1 MSISF
6 NHIKENILRTGDNSI
21 SSVFSSLLFKNI
33 DDISDY
39 NPKSTYNKGDIVY
52 INKDIYPYHFFYE
65 CKITSGE
72 KVAFYEFGYGVE
84 GRDSAYKGQLP
95 TNPLTFESAGNIHT
109 TQGWEYYYP
118 NSKTK
123 RTVGGQ
129 QGWFHNKEFVTGKP
143 AQAQMWRTA
152 NELEQG
158 EAKIAVEQ
166 LFKERDI

>member
-1 MSISF
+1 MAVAERG
-6 NHIKENILRTGDNSI
+6 KELAQAKYGGD
-21 SSVFSSLLFKNI
+21 VVVTAESLGGGKAKVI
-33 DDISDY
+33 A
-39 NPKSTYNKGDIVY
+39 
-52 INKDIYPYHFFYE
+52 
-65 CKITSGE
+65 SGE
-72 KVAFYEFGYGVE
+72 KVAFYEYGYGVE
-84 GRDSAYKGQLP
+84 GRDSAYQGQLP
-95 TNPLTFESAGNIHT
+95 TEPITFESAGNTHT

-129 QGWFHNKEFVTGKP
+129 EGWFHNKQFVTGQP

-158 EAKIAVEQ
+158 EAKSTVEQ

>member
-1 MSISF
+1 MS
-6 NHIKENILRTGDNSI
+6 R
-21 SSVFSSLLFKNI
+21 NI
-33 DDISDY
+33 DLSGLKNVRDKLQRLKAITNDDIVMAVAERGKDLAQSKY
-39 NPKSTYNKGDIVY
+39 GGDIVVTTEN
-52 INKDIYPYHFFYE
+52 IGNGRAKVIA
-65 CKITSGE
+65 SGE
-72 KVAFYEFGYGVE
+72 KVAFYEYGYGVE
-84 GRDSAYKGQLP
+84 GRDSAYQGQLP
-95 TNPLTFESAGNIHT
+95 TEPITFESAGNTHT

-129 QGWFHNKEFVTGKP
+129 EGWFHNRQFVTGQP

-158 EAKIAVEQ
+158 EAKQAVEQ

>member
-1 MSISF
+1 MS
-6 NHIKENILRTGDNSI
+6 R
-21 SSVFSSLLFKNI
+21 NI
-33 DDISDY
+33 DSSGLKNVRDKLQRLKAITNDDIVMAIAERGKELAQEKYS
-39 NPKSTYNKGDIVY
+39 GDIVVTTEN
-52 INKDIYPYHFFYE
+52 IGNGRAKVIA
-65 CKITSGE
+65 SGE

-84 GRDSAYKGQLP
+84 GRDSAYQGQLP
-95 TNPLTFESAGNIHT
+95 TEPITFESAGNTHT

-129 QGWFHNKEFVTGKP
+129 QGWFHNKEFVTGQP

-158 EAKIAVEQ
+158 EAKSAVEQ

>member
-1 MSISF
+1 MSRKIDLSG
-6 NHIKENILRTGDNSI
+6 L
-21 SSVFSSLLFKNI
+21 KNVRDKLQRLKAI
-33 DDISDY
+33 TNDDIVMAVAERGKDLAQSKY
-39 NPKSTYNKGDIVY
+39 GGDVVVTAESLGGGKAKVIA
-52 INKDIYPYHFFYE
+52 
-65 CKITSGE
+65 SGE
-72 KVAFYEFGYGVE
+72 KVAFYEYGYGVE
-84 GRDSAYKGQLP
+84 GRDSAYQGQLP
-95 TNPLTFESAGNIHT
+95 TEPITFESAGNTHT

-129 QGWFHNKEFVTGKP
+129 QGWFHNKEFVTGQP

-158 EAKIAVEQ
+158 EAKKAIEQ

>member
-1 MSISF
+1 MS
-6 NHIKENILRTGDNSI
+6 R
-21 SSVFSSLLFKNI
+21 NI
-33 DDISDY
+33 DLSGLKNVRDKLQRFKAITDD
-39 NPKSTYNKGDIVY
+39 DIVMAVAERG
-52 INKDIYPYHFFYE
+52 KDLAQSKYGGDVVVTAESLGGGKAKVIA
-65 CKITSGE
+65 SGE
-72 KVAFYEFGYGVE
+72 KVAFYEYGYGVE

-95 TNPLTFESAGNIHT
+95 TEPITFESAGNTHT

-123 RTVGGQ
+123 RTNAKGE
-129 QGWFHNKEFVTGKP
+129 QGWFHNKKFVTGQS

-158 EAKIAVEQ
+158 EAKKAIEQ

>member
-1 MSISF
+1 MS
-6 NHIKENILRTGDNSI
+6 R
-21 SSVFSSLLFKNI
+21 NI
-33 DDISDY
+33 DLSGLKNVRDKLQRLRATTND
-39 NPKSTYNKGDIVY
+39 DIVMAVAERG
-52 INKDIYPYHFFYE
+52 KDLAQSKYGGDVVVTAESLGGGKAKVIA
-65 CKITSGE
+65 SGE
-72 KVAFYEFGYGVE
+72 KVAFYEYGYGVE

-95 TNPLTFESAGNIHT
+95 TEPITFESAGNTHT

-129 QGWFHNKEFVTGKP
+129 QGWFHNKEFVTGQP

-158 EAKIAVEQ
+158 EAKKAIEQ

>member
-1 MSISF
+1 MSRNINLSGIKSVRKRLQALKSIS
-6 NHIKENILRTGDNSI
+6 N
-21 SSVFSSLLFKNI
+21 
-33 DDISDY
+33 DDIVMAIAERGKELAQEKYS
-39 NPKSTYNKGDIVY
+39 GDIVVTTESLGGGKAKV
-52 INKDIYPYHFFYE
+52 IA
-65 CKITSGE
+65 SGE
-72 KVAFYEFGYGVE
+72 KVAFYEYGYGVE
-84 GRDSAYKGQLP
+84 GRDSDYKGQLP
-95 TNPLTFESAGNIHT
+95 TEPITFESAGNIHT

-158 EAKIAVEQ
+158 EAKKAVEQ

>member
-1 MSISF
+1 MS
-6 NHIKENILRTGDNSI
+6 R
-21 SSVFSSLLFKNI
+21 NI
-33 DDISDY
+33 DLSGLKNVRDKLQRLKAITNDDIVMAIAERGKELAQEKYS
-39 NPKSTYNKGDIVY
+39 GDIVVTTEN
-52 INKDIYPYHFFYE
+52 IGNGRAKVIA
-65 CKITSGE
+65 SGE
-72 KVAFYEFGYGVE
+72 KVAFYEYGYGVE
-84 GRDSAYKGQLP
+84 GRDSAYQGQLP
-95 TNPLTFESAGNIHT
+95 TEPITFESAGNTHT

-129 QGWFHNKEFVTGKP
+129 QGWFHNKEFVTGQP

-158 EAKIAVEQ
+158 EAKKAIEQ

>member
-1 MSISF
+1 MS
-6 NHIKENILRTGDNSI
+6 R
-21 SSVFSSLLFKNI
+21 NI
-33 DDISDY
+33 DLSGLKNVRDKLQRLKAITNDDIVMAIAERGKELAQEKYS
-39 NPKSTYNKGDIVY
+39 GDIVVTTEN
-52 INKDIYPYHFFYE
+52 IGNGRAKVIA
-65 CKITSGE
+65 SGE
-72 KVAFYEFGYGVE
+72 KVAFYEYGYGVE
-84 GRDSAYKGQLP
+84 GRDSAYQGQLP
-95 TNPLTFESAGNIHT
+95 TEPITFESAGNTHT

-129 QGWFHNKEFVTGKP
+129 EGWFHNRQFVTGQP

-158 EAKIAVEQ
+158 EAKQAVEQ

>member
-1 MSISF
+1 MS
-6 NHIKENILRTGDNSI
+6 RSI
-21 SSVFSSLLFKNI
+21 DLSALKNVRDKLQRLKAI
-33 DDISDY
+33 TNDDIAMAIAERGKDLAQSKY
-39 NPKSTYNKGDIVY
+39 GGDVIVTAESLGGGKAKV
-52 INKDIYPYHFFYE
+52 IS
-65 CKITSGE
+65 SGE
-72 KVAFYEFGYGVE
+72 KVAFYEYGYGVE

-95 TNPLTFESAGNIHT
+95 TEPITFESAGNTHT

-129 QGWFHNKEFVTGKP
+129 QGWFHNKEFVTGQP

-158 EAKIAVEQ
+158 EAKKAIEQ

>member
-1 MSISF
+1 MS
-6 NHIKENILRTGDNSI
+6 R
-21 SSVFSSLLFKNI
+21 NI
-33 DDISDY
+33 DLSGLKNVRDKLQRLKAITNDDIAMAVAERGKDLAQSKY
-39 NPKSTYNKGDIVY
+39 GGDVVVTAESLGGGKAKVIA
-52 INKDIYPYHFFYE
+52 
-65 CKITSGE
+65 SGE

-129 QGWFHNKEFVTGKP
+129 QGWFHNKEFVTGQP

-158 EAKIAVEQ
+158 EAKKAIEQ

>member
-1 MSISF
+1 M
-6 NHIKENILRTGDNSI
+6 
-21 SSVFSSLLFKNI
+21 NI
-33 DDISDY
+33 DLSGLKNVRDKLQRLKAITND
-39 NPKSTYNKGDIVY
+39 DIVMAVAERG
-52 INKDIYPYHFFYE
+52 KDLAQSKYGGDVVVTAESLGGGKAKVIA
-65 CKITSGE
+65 SGE
-72 KVAFYEFGYGVE
+72 KIAFYEYGYGVE
-84 GRDSAYKGQLP
+84 GRDSAYQGQLP
-95 TNPLTFESAGNIHT
+95 TEPITFESAGVTHT

-129 QGWFHNKEFVTGKP
+129 EGWFYNRQFVTGQP

-158 EAKIAVEQ
+158 EAASAVEQ

>member
-1 MSISF
+1 MS
-6 NHIKENILRTGDNSI
+6 R
-21 SSVFSSLLFKNI
+21 NI
-33 DDISDY
+33 DLSGLKNVRDKLQRLKAITNDDIAMVVAERGKDLAQSKY
-39 NPKSTYNKGDIVY
+39 GGDVVVTAESLGGGKAKVIA
-52 INKDIYPYHFFYE
+52 
-65 CKITSGE
+65 SGE
-72 KVAFYEFGYGVE
+72 KVAFYEYGYGVE
-84 GRDSAYKGQLP
+84 GRDSAYQGQLP
-95 TNPLTFESAGNIHT
+95 TEPITFESAGNTHT

-129 QGWFHNKEFVTGKP
+129 EGWFHNKKFVTGQS

-158 EAKIAVEQ
+158 EAKKAIEQ

>member
-1 MSISF
+1 MS
-6 NHIKENILRTGDNSI
+6 R
-21 SSVFSSLLFKNI
+21 NI
-33 DDISDY
+33 DLSGLKNVRDKLQRLKAITNDDIAMAIAERGKDLAQSKY
-39 NPKSTYNKGDIVY
+39 GGDVIVTAESLGGGKAKV
-52 INKDIYPYHFFYE
+52 IS
-65 CKITSGE
+65 SGE
-72 KVAFYEFGYGVE
+72 KVAFYEYGYGVE

-95 TNPLTFESAGNIHT
+95 TEPITFESAGNTHT

-129 QGWFHNKEFVTGKP
+129 QGWFHNKEFVTGQP

-158 EAKIAVEQ
+158 EAKKAIEQ

>member
-1 MSISF
+1 MS
-6 NHIKENILRTGDNSI
+6 R
-21 SSVFSSLLFKNI
+21 NI
-33 DDISDY
+33 DLSGLKNVRDKLQRLKAITNDDIVMAIAERGKELAQEKYS
-39 NPKSTYNKGDIVY
+39 GDIVVTTEN
-52 INKDIYPYHFFYE
+52 IGNGRAKVIA
-65 CKITSGE
+65 SGE
-72 KVAFYEFGYGVE
+72 KVAFYEYGYGVE

-95 TNPLTFESAGNIHT
+95 TEPITFESAGNTHT

-123 RTVGGQ
+123 RTNSKGE
-129 QGWFHNKEFVTGKP
+129 QGWFHNKKFVTGKP

-158 EAKIAVEQ
+158 EAKKAIEQ

>member
-1 MSISF
+1 MS
-6 NHIKENILRTGDNSI
+6 R
-21 SSVFSSLLFKNI
+21 NI
-33 DDISDY
+33 DLSGLKNVRDKLQRLKAITDDDIAMAIAERGKELAQEKYS
-39 NPKSTYNKGDIVY
+39 GDIVVTTEN
-52 INKDIYPYHFFYE
+52 IGNGRAKVIA
-65 CKITSGE
+65 SGE
-72 KVAFYEFGYGVE
+72 KVAFYEYGYGVE

-95 TNPLTFESAGNIHT
+95 TEPITFESAGNTHT

-129 QGWFHNKEFVTGKP
+129 QGWFHNKEFVTGQP

-158 EAKIAVEQ
+158 EAKKAIEQ

>member
-1 MSISF
+1 MS
-6 NHIKENILRTGDNSI
+6 R
-21 SSVFSSLLFKNI
+21 NI
-33 DDISDY
+33 DLSGLKNVRDKLQRLKAITND
-39 NPKSTYNKGDIVY
+39 DIVMAVAERG
-52 INKDIYPYHFFYE
+52 KDLAQSKYDGDVVVTAESLGGGKAKVIA
-65 CKITSGE
+65 SGE
-72 KVAFYEFGYGVE
+72 KVAFYEYGYGVE

-95 TNPLTFESAGNIHT
+95 TEPITFESAGNTHT

-123 RTVGGQ
+123 RTNAKGE
-129 QGWFHNKEFVTGKP
+129 QGWFHNKKFVTGQS

-158 EAKIAVEQ
+158 EAKKAIEQ

>member
-1 MSISF
+1 MS
-6 NHIKENILRTGDNSI
+6 R
-21 SSVFSSLLFKNI
+21 NI
-33 DDISDY
+33 DLSGLKNVRDKLQRLKAITNDDIAMAVAERGKDLAQSKY
-39 NPKSTYNKGDIVY
+39 GGDVVVTAESLGGGKAKVIA
-52 INKDIYPYHFFYE
+52 
-65 CKITSGE
+65 SGE
-72 KVAFYEFGYGVE
+72 KVAFYEYGYGVE

-95 TNPLTFESAGNIHT
+95 TEPITFESAGNTHT

-129 QGWFHNKEFVTGKP
+129 QGWFYDKEFVTGQP

-158 EAKIAVEQ
+158 EAKKAIEQ

>member
-1 MSISF
+1 MS
-6 NHIKENILRTGDNSI
+6 R
-21 SSVFSSLLFKNI
+21 NI
-33 DDISDY
+33 DLSGLKNVRDKLQRLKAITNDDIVMAIAERGKELAQEKYS
-39 NPKSTYNKGDIVY
+39 GDIVVTTEN
-52 INKDIYPYHFFYE
+52 IGNGRAKVIA
-65 CKITSGE
+65 SGE
-72 KVAFYEFGYGVE
+72 KVAFYEYGYGVE
-84 GRDSAYKGQLP
+84 GRDSAYQGQLP
-95 TNPLTFESAGNIHT
+95 TEPITFESAGNTHT

-129 QGWFHNKEFVTGKP
+129 QGWFHNKEFVTGQP

-158 EAKIAVEQ
+158 EAKKAVEQ

>member
-1 MSISF
+1 MS
-6 NHIKENILRTGDNSI
+6 R
-21 SSVFSSLLFKNI
+21 NI
-33 DDISDY
+33 DLSGLKNVRDKLQRLKAITNDDIAMAVAERGKDLAQSKY
-39 NPKSTYNKGDIVY
+39 GGDVVVTAESLGGGKAKVIA
-52 INKDIYPYHFFYE
+52 
-65 CKITSGE
+65 SGE
-72 KVAFYEFGYGVE
+72 KVAFYEYGYGVE
-84 GRDSAYKGQLP
+84 GRDSAYQGQLP
-95 TNPLTFESAGNIHT
+95 TEPITFESAGNTHT

-129 QGWFHNKEFVTGKP
+129 QGWFHNKEFVTGQP

-158 EAKIAVEQ
+158 EAKKAIEQ

>member
-1 MSISF
+1 MS
-6 NHIKENILRTGDNSI
+6 R
-21 SSVFSSLLFKNI
+21 NI
-33 DDISDY
+33 DLSGLKNVRDKLQRLKAITNDDIVMAIAERGKELAQEKYS
-39 NPKSTYNKGDIVY
+39 GDIVVTTEN
-52 INKDIYPYHFFYE
+52 IGNGRAKVIA
-65 CKITSGE
+65 SGE

-84 GRDSAYKGQLP
+84 GRDSAYQGQLP
-95 TNPLTFESAGNIHT
+95 TEPITFESAGNTHT

-129 QGWFHNKEFVTGKP
+129 QGWFHNKEFVTGQP

-158 EAKIAVEQ
+158 EAKKAIEQ

>member
-1 MSISF
+1 MAIAERG
-6 NHIKENILRTGDNSI
+6 KDLAQEKYDGDVI
-21 SSVFSSLLFKNI
+21 VTAESLGGGKAKVI
-33 DDISDY
+33 A
-39 NPKSTYNKGDIVY
+39 
-52 INKDIYPYHFFYE
+52 
-65 CKITSGE
+65 SGE

-84 GRDSAYKGQLP
+84 GRDSGYQGQLP
-95 TNPLTFESAGNIHT
+95 TEPLTFESAGDTHT

-123 RTVGGQ
+123 RTVCGQ
-129 QGWFHNKEFVTGKP
+129 QGWFHNKEFVVGQP

-158 EAKIAVEQ
+158 EAKNAVEQ

>member
-1 MSISF
+1 M
-6 NHIKENILRTGDNSI
+6 
-21 SSVFSSLLFKNI
+21 
-33 DDISDY
+33 
-39 NPKSTYNKGDIVY
+39 
-52 INKDIYPYHFFYE
+52 
-65 CKITSGE
+65 
-72 KVAFYEFGYGVE
+72 
-84 GRDSAYKGQLP
+84 P

-129 QGWFHNKEFVTGKP
+129 QGWFHNKEFVTGQP

-158 EAKIAVEQ
+158 EAKKAIEQ

>member
-1 MSISF
+1 MAVAERGKDLAQS
-6 NHIKENILRTGDNSI
+6 KYG
-21 SSVFSSLLFKNI
+21 
-33 DDISDY
+33 
-39 NPKSTYNKGDIVY
+39 GDIVVTAESLGNGKAKV
-52 INKDIYPYHFFYE
+52 IA
-65 CKITSGE
+65 SGE
-72 KVAFYEFGYGVE
+72 KVAFYEYGYGVE
-84 GRDSAYKGQLP
+84 GRDSAYQGQLP
-95 TNPLTFESAGNIHT
+95 TEPITFESAGNTHT

-129 QGWFHNKEFVTGKP
+129 QGWFYDKEFVTGQP

-158 EAKIAVEQ
+158 EASSAVEK

>member
-1 MSISF
+1 MS
-6 NHIKENILRTGDNSI
+6 R
-21 SSVFSSLLFKNI
+21 NI
-33 DDISDY
+33 DLSGLKNVRDKLQRLKAITNDDIAMAVAERGKDLAQSKY
-39 NPKSTYNKGDIVY
+39 GGDVVVTAESLGGGKAKVIA
-52 INKDIYPYHFFYE
+52 
-65 CKITSGE
+65 SGE
-72 KVAFYEFGYGVE
+72 KVAFYEYGYGVE

-95 TNPLTFESAGNIHT
+95 TEPITFESAGNTHT

-129 QGWFHNKEFVTGKP
+129 EGWFHNKEFVTGQP

-152 NELEQG
+152 NELKQG
-158 EAKIAVEQ
+158 EAKKAIEQ

>member
-1 MSISF
+1 MS
-6 NHIKENILRTGDNSI
+6 R
-21 SSVFSSLLFKNI
+21 NI
-33 DDISDY
+33 DLSGLKNVRDKLQRLKAITTEDIVMAIAERGKELAQEKYS
-39 NPKSTYNKGDIVY
+39 GDIVVTTEN
-52 INKDIYPYHFFYE
+52 IGNGRAKVIA
-65 CKITSGE
+65 SGE
-72 KVAFYEFGYGVE
+72 KVAFYEYGYGVE
-84 GRDSAYKGQLP
+84 GRDSAYQGQLP
-95 TNPLTFESAGNIHT
+95 TEPITFESAGNTHT

-129 QGWFHNKEFVTGKP
+129 QGWFHNKEFVTGQP

-158 EAKIAVEQ
+158 EAKSAVEQ

>member
-1 MSISF
+1 MAVA
-6 NHIKENILRTGDNSI
+6 D
-21 SSVFSSLLFKNI
+21 
-33 DDISDY
+33 
-39 NPKSTYNKGDIVY
+39 KG
-52 INKDIYPYHFFYE
+52 KDIAQSRYDGDVIVTTE
-65 CKITSGE
+65 SLGGGKAKVIASGE
-72 KVAFYEFGYGVE
+72 KVAFYEYGYGVE

-95 TNPLTFESAGNIHT
+95 TEPITFESAGNTHT

-123 RTVGGQ
+123 RTNAKGE
-129 QGWFHNKEFVTGKP
+129 QGWFHNKKFVTGQS

-158 EAKIAVEQ
+158 EAKKAIEQ

>member
-1 MSISF
+1 MSRNIDLSGLK
-6 NHIKENILRTGDNSI
+6 NVRDKLQRLKAITNDDIVMAVAERGKELAQEKYNGDVVVTTENIGNGKAKVI
-21 SSVFSSLLFKNI
+21 A
-33 DDISDY
+33 
-39 NPKSTYNKGDIVY
+39 
-52 INKDIYPYHFFYE
+52 
-65 CKITSGE
+65 SGE

-123 RTVGGQ
+123 RTVDGQ
-129 QGWFHNKEFVTGKP
+129 QGWFHNKEFVTGQP

-158 EAKIAVEQ
+158 EAKKAIEQ

>member
-1 MSISF
+1 MS
-6 NHIKENILRTGDNSI
+6 R
-21 SSVFSSLLFKNI
+21 NI
-33 DDISDY
+33 DLSGLKNVRDKLQRLKAITNDDIAMAVAERGKDLAQSKY
-39 NPKSTYNKGDIVY
+39 GGDVVVTAESLGGGKAKVIA
-52 INKDIYPYHFFYE
+52 
-65 CKITSGE
+65 SGE
-72 KVAFYEFGYGVE
+72 KVAFYEYGYGVE

-95 TNPLTFESAGNIHT
+95 TEPITFESAGNTHT

-123 RTVGGQ
+123 RTNAKGE
-129 QGWFHNKEFVTGKP
+129 QGWFHNKKFVTGQS

-158 EAKIAVEQ
+158 EAKKAIEQ

>member
-1 MSISF
+1 MSRNIDLSGLK
-6 NHIKENILRTGDNSI
+6 NVRDKLQRLKAITNDDIVMAIAERGKELAQEKYSGDVVVTTENIGNGRAKVI
-21 SSVFSSLLFKNI
+21 A
-33 DDISDY
+33 
-39 NPKSTYNKGDIVY
+39 
-52 INKDIYPYHFFYE
+52 
-65 CKITSGE
+65 SGE
-72 KVAFYEFGYGVE
+72 KVAFYEYGYGVE
-84 GRDSAYKGQLP
+84 GRDSAYQGQLP
-95 TNPLTFESAGNIHT
+95 TEPITFESAGNTHT

-129 QGWFHNKEFVTGKP
+129 QGWFHNKEFVTGQP

-158 EAKIAVEQ
+158 EAKKAVEQ

>member
-1 MSISF
+1 MS
-6 NHIKENILRTGDNSI
+6 R
-21 SSVFSSLLFKNI
+21 NI
-33 DDISDY
+33 DLSGLKNVRDKLQRLKAITDDDIVMAIAERGKELAQEKYS
-39 NPKSTYNKGDIVY
+39 GDIVVTTEN
-52 INKDIYPYHFFYE
+52 IGNGRAKVIA
-65 CKITSGE
+65 SGE
-72 KVAFYEFGYGVE
+72 KVAFYEYGYGVE
-84 GRDSAYKGQLP
+84 GRDSAYQGQLP
-95 TNPLTFESAGNIHT
+95 TEPITFESAGNTHT

-129 QGWFHNKEFVTGKP
+129 QGWFHNKEFVTGQP

-158 EAKIAVEQ
+158 EAKKAVEQ

>member
-1 MSISF
+1 MS
-6 NHIKENILRTGDNSI
+6 R
-21 SSVFSSLLFKNI
+21 NI
-33 DDISDY
+33 DLSGLKNVRDKLQRLKAITNDDIAMAVAERGKDLAQSKY
-39 NPKSTYNKGDIVY
+39 GGDVVVTAESLGGGKAKVIA
-52 INKDIYPYHFFYE
+52 
-65 CKITSGE
+65 SGE

-84 GRDSAYKGQLP
+84 GRDSGYQGQLP
-95 TNPLTFESAGNIHT
+95 TEPITFESAGNTHT

-123 RTVGGQ
+123 RTNAKGE
-129 QGWFHNKEFVTGKP
+129 QGWFHNKKFVTGQS

-158 EAKIAVEQ
+158 EAKKAIEQ

>member
-1 MSISF
+1 MS
-6 NHIKENILRTGDNSI
+6 R
-21 SSVFSSLLFKNI
+21 NI
-33 DDISDY
+33 DLSGLKNVRDKLQRLKAITNDDIAMAVAERGKDLAQSKY
-39 NPKSTYNKGDIVY
+39 GGDVVVTAESLGGGKAKVIA
-52 INKDIYPYHFFYE
+52 
-65 CKITSGE
+65 SGE
-72 KVAFYEFGYGVE
+72 KVAFYEYGYGVE
-84 GRDSAYKGQLP
+84 GRDSAYQGQLP
-95 TNPLTFESAGNIHT
+95 TEPITFESAGNTHT

-129 QGWFHNKEFVTGKP
+129 EGWFHNRQFVTGQP

-158 EAKIAVEQ
+158 EAKKAIEQ

>member
-1 MSISF
+1 MQRLKAIT
-6 NHIKENILRTGDNSI
+6 N
-21 SSVFSSLLFKNI
+21 
-33 DDISDY
+33 DDIAMAVAERGKDLAQSKY
-39 NPKSTYNKGDIVY
+39 GGDVVVTAESLGGGKAKVIA
-52 INKDIYPYHFFYE
+52 
-65 CKITSGE
+65 SGE
-72 KVAFYEFGYGVE
+72 KVAFYEYGYGVE
-84 GRDSAYKGQLP
+84 GRDSAYQGQLP
-95 TNPLTFESAGNIHT
+95 TEPITFESAGNTHT

-129 QGWFHNKEFVTGKP
+129 QGWFHNKEFVTGQP

-158 EAKIAVEQ
+158 EAKKAIEQ